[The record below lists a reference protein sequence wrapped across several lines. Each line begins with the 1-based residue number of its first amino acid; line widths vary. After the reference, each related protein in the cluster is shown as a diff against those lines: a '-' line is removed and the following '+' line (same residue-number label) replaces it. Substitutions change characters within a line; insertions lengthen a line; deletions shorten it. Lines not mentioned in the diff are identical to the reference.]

1 MTTSIKRTLQTLSEC
16 GIKIDRARLNMEL
29 CKLPPTLTTVPLKA
43 MGVLSGSRGQVF
55 LAQVGIVL

>member
-1 MTTSIKRTLQTLSEC
+1 MQTS
-16 GIKIDRARLNMEL
+16 
-29 CKLPPTLTTVPLKA
+29 PTLTIFPLKA